1 MQKFQNRILAG
12 LVIAL
17 LIYVVLLLVLDN
29 QGQVTTEMAAAF
41 AGYPWSWLVLVAALH
56 VLAGVFRFLEWQYFL
71 GVIGARRLIS
81 VADSAIIMTFGFT
94 MVVSPGKAAELLK
107 AVFLKIKTGV
117 PVSRSAPVILAER
130 VVDGLAVIT
139 ILTLV
144 LLTAGDRLNLGE
156 FLPTAQ
162 TIIVASA
169 ALIGFGLIV
178 VQIRPLAAFFLNV
191 LAHLP
196 LIKRAHGWFT
206 ELYESSREIFS
217 LRHVIPTVFIGVGVY
232 LSSGFGLI
240 AVLMSFG
247 IDVGL
252 TEALQALFIVGIS
265 AAIGALSFVP
275 NGAGVTEVTGAALL
289 MGIMAPNHPELTLGM
304 AAAIAL
310 LDGFFHK
317 WFRVVVG
324 LVVGVIFRKRLFTS
338 GLQQEIAGAGSY
350 RTTAAS
356 FETGD

>member
-1 MQKFQNRILAG
+1 MQKYQNRILAG

-17 LIYVVLLLVLDN
+17 LIYVVILLVVDN
-29 QGQVTTEMAAAF
+29 QGQLTGEMAAAF
-41 AGYPWSWLVLVAALH
+41 AGYPWLWLVVIAGLQVM
-56 VLAGVFRFLEWQYFL
+56 AGVFRFLEWQYFL

-81 VADSAIIMTFGFT
+81 LADSAIIMTFGFT

-117 PVSRSAPVILAER
+117 PVSRSAPVIVAER
-130 VVDGLAVIT
+130 VVDGLAVIV
-139 ILTLV
+139 ILTV
-144 LLTAGDRLNLGE
+144 ILLTNGDRLNLGE

-162 TIIVASA
+162 TIISFSA
-169 ALIGFGLIV
+169 AVIVFGLIV
-178 VQIRPLAAFFLNV
+178 IQIRPLAGFFLDV
-191 LAHLP
+191 LARLP
-196 LIKRAHGWFT
+196 LIQRAHGWFR

-217 LRHVIPTVFIGVGVY
+217 LRHVIPTVIMGVGVY
-232 LSSGFGLI
+232 LSSGFGLV
-240 AVLMSFG
+240 AVLLSFG

-252 TEALQALFIVGIS
+252 TEVLQALLIVGIT

-289 MGIMAPNHPELTLGM
+289 MSIMAPNHPEITLGM
-304 AAAIAL
+304 AAAVAL

-324 LVVGVIFRKRLFTS
+324 LITGVIFRKRLFTP
-338 GLQQEIAGAGSY
+338 GLGQEIASAKDY
-350 RTTAAS
+350 RKAAAY
-356 FETGD
+356 EVGD